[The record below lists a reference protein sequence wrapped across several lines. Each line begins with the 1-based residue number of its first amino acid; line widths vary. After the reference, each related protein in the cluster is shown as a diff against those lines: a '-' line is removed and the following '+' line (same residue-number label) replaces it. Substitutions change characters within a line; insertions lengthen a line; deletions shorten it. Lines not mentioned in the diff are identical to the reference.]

1 MDKKAKIEKVIKLL
15 KEHNLKELEVCRFGT
30 YTQYE
35 VAGEFIDINL
45 LEHEEELEEDL
56 YFKLLKELSFVN
68 KNFIKSLGLYE
79 SGQNELWLTENG
91 FEKRHFNI

>member
-1 MDKKAKIEKVIKLL
+1 MNTQEKIKKAVDLL
-15 KEHNLKELEVCRFGT
+15 KKYNLKELEVCRFGT

-68 KNFIKSLGLYE
+68 KSFIKSLGLYE